1 MVSFDGVGDLN
12 PFLSGV
18 RWFLL
23 AALGD
28 LRLGDL
34 ERRDPLIDLDL
45 SFLNLGEGDSEDLLL
60 GDDLGDNSLLEPEE
74 LSEVLS

>member
-1 MVSFDGVGDLN
+1 MN